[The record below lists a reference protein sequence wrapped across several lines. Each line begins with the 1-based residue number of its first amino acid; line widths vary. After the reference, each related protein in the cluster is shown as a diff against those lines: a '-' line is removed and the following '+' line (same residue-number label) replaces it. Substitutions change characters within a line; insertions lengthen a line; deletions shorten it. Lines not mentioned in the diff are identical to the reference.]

1 MRTTWL
7 KLVGCHCDAWPC
19 QCGLSA
25 ATALTDRLT
34 GGSDRRAVQWMNE
47 SLAKGANGQQ
57 SCWHTD
63 HTQPHTHTRLH
74 VATHTHSA
82 THTHTWHVNKSA
94 AFAVS
99 RSSAWL
105 GFALMLCCILYG
117 VLGTLRV
124 CQLPVASNRFV
135 CIPFCL
141 SASLSAPSCTLSF
154 SPVHVSHTAVF
165 QFAQKTRM
173 SIAASSISMWLWDW
187 FLACRL
193 SDSLTVWLLVCFSS
207 SSFLC
212 SAAYFCIS
220 ITWFAAFAAQT
231 ADNCAPDGMRI
242 WLTCEP
248 VRV

>member
-1 MRTTWL
+1 ML
-7 KLVGCHCDAWPC
+7 
-19 QCGLSA
+19 
-25 ATALTDRLT
+25 
-34 GGSDRRAVQWMNE
+34 
-47 SLAKGANGQQ
+47 
-57 SCWHTD
+57 
-63 HTQPHTHTRLH
+63 PHTHTMP
-74 VATHTHSA
+74 
-82 THTHTWHVNKSA
+82 HTHTWHVNKSA

-141 SASLSAPSCTLSF
+141 SASPPFPVLHSFILPCARITHSRVSICTKNS
-154 SPVHVSHTAVF
+154 HV
-165 QFAQKTRM
+165 
-173 SIAASSISMWLWDW
+173 D
-187 FLACRL
+187 CRL
-193 SDSLTVWLLVCFSS
+193 VHFDVIVRLISSLSSVWQSNCLTASLFLFL

>member
-1 MRTTWL
+1 
-7 KLVGCHCDAWPC
+7 
-19 QCGLSA
+19 
-25 ATALTDRLT
+25 
-34 GGSDRRAVQWMNE
+34 
-47 SLAKGANGQQ
+47 
-57 SCWHTD
+57 
-63 HTQPHTHTRLH
+63 
-74 VATHTHSA
+74 
-82 THTHTWHVNKSA
+82 
-94 AFAVS
+94 
-99 RSSAWL
+99 
-105 GFALMLCCILYG
+105 MLCCILYG

-207 SSFLC
+207 SPPF
-212 SAAYFCIS
+212 SALLHI
-220 ITWFAAFAAQT
+220 FAFPSLGSLLLRHKQ
-231 ADNCAPDGMRI
+231 
-242 WLTCEP
+242 LTTVPRRDEDLINLRARA
-248 VRV
+248 RVN